1 MTQQTPSEPLLQVAP
16 SPHLHA
22 SHLSTQRVMLDVLIA
37 LIPVCAVSCW
47 VFRWYALK
55 QLVLCE
61 LTALLTET
69 LCAALRR
76 RKSPVWDLSASVT
89 AVLLALSLPWNA
101 PAYIAIIATVV
112 AIGLGKAAFGGLG
125 FNLFNPAMVGRA
137 FVMLSFARE
146 MGASGY
152 VAQVPGLDVISQA
165 TPLTAAKQYVAA
177 LASGAPVAD
186 SVQTA
191 FQNIPPL
198 SDLFLGIANG
208 SLGET
213 SVGAI
218 CLGGLYLC
226 IRKTIAREI
235 PVCMLL
241 TAAAMLGLMQLLG
254 LTDDGFGALHHLGS
268 GALFLGA
275 FFIATDP
282 VTSPLTR
289 RGRCI
294 FAAGLGALICLFRA
308 LSSYPE
314 GVMFAVLFMNAMV
327 PLINRYTIRKPIGG
341 PVPGS
346 AASPKA

>member
-47 VFRWYALK
+47 VFGWYAVK
-55 QLVLCE
+55 QLALCE
-61 LTALLTET
+61 ITALATET

-152 VAQVPGLDVISQA
+152 VAPVPGLDVISQA
-165 TPLTAAKQYVAA
+165 TPLTAARQYVAA
-177 LASGAPVAD
+177 LASGAPVAE
-186 SVQTA
+186 SVQNA

-198 SDLFLGIANG
+198 PDLFLGIANG

-226 IRKTIAREI
+226 
-235 PVCMLL
+235 MLL

-254 LTDDGFGALHHLGS
+254 LTNDGFGALHHLGS

-294 FAAGLGALICLFRA
+294 FASGLGALICLFRA

-346 AASPKA
+346 APSPKA